1 MVNDMTL
8 MESESTIY
16 DSISLIAEKANL
28 LQQYS
33 HLLNFTSDTD
43 AAVNFRK
50 TFYSLLNIMND
61 MNYKTTQL
69 FELLC
74 QSHDCE
80 YKS

>member
-1 MVNDMTL
+1 MVNDITL
-8 MESESTIY
+8 MESESTFY
-16 DSISLIAEKANL
+16 DSISQIADKASL

-61 MNYKTTQL
+61 MNLKTTEL
-69 FELLC
+69 FRVLC
-74 QSHDCE
+74 ECHDSK
-80 YKS
+80 YK